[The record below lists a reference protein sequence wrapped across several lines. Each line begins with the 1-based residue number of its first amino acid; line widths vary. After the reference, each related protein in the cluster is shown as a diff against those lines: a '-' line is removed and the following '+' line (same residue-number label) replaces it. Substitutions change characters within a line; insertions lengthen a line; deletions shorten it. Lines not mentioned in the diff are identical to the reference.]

1 MQLPPADELILVS
14 GCHPI
19 RAKKVRYFEDPEM
32 KGRILPP
39 PALTPPSPPPGGGSA
54 TPPRHG
60 DWDDAVITLSA
71 AIVEDP
77 ANAGIRREPEL
88 PEHEEIVAGPRKPVQ
103 EFEPPDDEPD
113 DEVQRQ
119 RIMQRN
125 FGAATRQTPLDRADD
140 LGM

>member
-1 MQLPPADELILVS
+1 
-14 GCHPI
+14 
-19 RAKKVRYFEDPEM
+19 M

-39 PALTPPSPPPGGGSA
+39 PALTSLSPPPGGVSA
-54 TPPRHG
+54 PPPRHAHWG
-60 DWDDAVITLSA
+60 DVAITPSAVT
-71 AIVEDP
+71 VEDP

-88 PEHEEIVAGPRKPVQ
+88 PEHQEIVAGARKSVQ
-103 EFEPPDDEPD
+103 EFEPLEDEPD